1 MHANRLWFGNAHY
14 KMIFLVSAG
23 LLMLSGCASQ
33 TASLAG
39 HDFIDSGLANI
50 KVGIDE
56 YHADDA
62 QRIKQ
67 VKAKLA
73 AAFAADIVAAN
84 GDSNKVQIKTAEFI
98 SALDSTDRASEIER
112 QRYQNLLN
120 SIKALSEVNGDLRN
134 LTQIRLG
141 WQADIVEYT
150 NRLRNKISSTQTA
163 AAGQEAK

>member
-1 MHANRLWFGNAHY
+1 MYANKLWFGNAHY

-23 LLMLSGCASQ
+23 LLMLGGCASQ

-39 HDFIDSGLANI
+39 HDFIDSALANI

-73 AAFAADIVAAN
+73 AAFAADIVSAG
-84 GDSNKVQIKTAEFI
+84 GDPNKVSAKTTEFI
-98 SALDSTDRASEIER
+98 AAMNSTDSSADVER
-112 QRYQNLLN
+112 LRHQNLTN
-120 SIKALSEVNGDLRN
+120 SIKALTEVNGSLRN
-134 LTQIRLG
+134 LTQVRLG

-150 NRLRNKISSTQTA
+150 NRLRSKITSTQTA